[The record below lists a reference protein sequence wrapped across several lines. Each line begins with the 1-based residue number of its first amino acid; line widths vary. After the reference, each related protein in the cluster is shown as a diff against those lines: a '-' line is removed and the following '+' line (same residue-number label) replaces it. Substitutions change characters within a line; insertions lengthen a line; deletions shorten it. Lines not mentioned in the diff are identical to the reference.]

1 MSCQIDEKNVFSS
14 HLRILFKYV
23 VNSYLNID
31 ECSSLL
37 CVSTIEDF
45 DIVNLL
51 GISLRFDDD
60 HALRYASGC
69 GHLPVV
75 QYLVEKGAD
84 IHVMHD
90 YSLRVAVK
98 ENHLHVVRFLV
109 ENGAN
114 IYIYIYIYIYTC
126 NDCFQPSAEN
136 RFRKRKYALRYASDN
151 GRLDIVR
158 YLVEK
163 GVNIH
168 TCNDYALKH
177 ASEYGHLPV
186 VQYLLENGV
195 NIHVENDYA
204 LRIASSKGNLHIVR
218 FLVENG
224 ADIHAC
230 NNRARKIASEKGHR
244 RIVKY
249 FSTIA

>member
-114 IYIYIYIYIYTC
+114 IYIYIYIYIYILAMIVFSHRLKTVFV
-126 NDCFQPSAEN
+126 NEN
-136 RFRKRKYALRYASDN
+136 MLLGMQAIMVVLILF
-151 GRLDIVR
+151 DI
-158 YLVEK
+158 
-163 GVNIH
+163 
-168 TCNDYALKH
+168 
-177 ASEYGHLPV
+177 
-186 VQYLLENGV
+186 
-195 NIHVENDYA
+195 
-204 LRIASSKGNLHIVR
+204 
-218 FLVENG
+218 
-224 ADIHAC
+224 
-230 NNRARKIASEKGHR
+230 
-244 RIVKY
+244 
-249 FSTIA
+249 